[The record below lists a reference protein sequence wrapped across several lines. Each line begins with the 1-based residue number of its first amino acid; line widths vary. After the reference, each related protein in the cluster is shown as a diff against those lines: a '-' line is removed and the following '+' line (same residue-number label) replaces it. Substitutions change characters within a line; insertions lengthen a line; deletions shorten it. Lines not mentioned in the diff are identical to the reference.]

1 MIPLRRRS
9 FQFLGLTL
17 GASRAEVLSRLRGV
31 LGPPAK
37 RSWEMMWR
45 MKGRVL
51 LRRPEG
57 CVPEYY
63 TTWDVQLG
71 FEHGVLTEIFLECE

>member
-1 MIPLRRRS
+1 
-9 FQFLGLTL
+9 
-17 GASRAEVLSRLRGV
+17 
-31 LGPPAK
+31 
-37 RSWEMMWR
+37 MMWR